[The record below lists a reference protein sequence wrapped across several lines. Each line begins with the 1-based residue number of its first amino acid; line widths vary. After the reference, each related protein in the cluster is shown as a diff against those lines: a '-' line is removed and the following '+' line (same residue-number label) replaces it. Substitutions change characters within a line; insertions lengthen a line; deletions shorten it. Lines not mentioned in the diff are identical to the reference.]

1 MLASTLVLLAFIASV
16 YLLFGSSSRVPAVFA
31 VAASGVE
38 LLMSY
43 GKMHLAV
50 AGLPI
55 GLLLGAVLLVAGVMA
70 YLRVAAK
77 TAVSAATVVVL
88 VGIVQVLRGFKAF

>member
-1 MLASTLVLLAFIASV
+1 MLASSLVLAAFIASV
-16 YLLFGSSSRVPAVFA
+16 FLLFGSSSRIPAVFA
-31 VAASGVE
+31 TAASGME

-43 GKMHLAV
+43 GKVHLAV
-50 AGLPI
+50 SSFPI

-70 YLRVAAK
+70 YLRVTAK

-88 VGIVQVLRGFKAF
+88 VGAVQVLHGLKVF